1 MIPICVFTNPALRFV
16 YVGYC
21 GVLDHC
27 FECTEERIQA
37 YCCSVLFVQFEIT
50 QFKNKLLD
58 CGHAA
63 QWQLHFTV
71 FKQDLQTQAKY
82 YRASTGHASAYIQRN
97 EGPLEEQQWR
107 LVVVSCTEGVIQE
120 NM

>member
-1 MIPICVFTNPALRFV
+1 MYQMTLCCAVSCAFVGHSIQEQSTMIPICVFTNPALRFV

-63 QWQLHFTV
+63 QW
-71 FKQDLQTQAKY
+71 
-82 YRASTGHASAYIQRN
+82 
-97 EGPLEEQQWR
+97 
-107 LVVVSCTEGVIQE
+107 
-120 NM
+120 

>member
-1 MIPICVFTNPALRFV
+1 MTFCCAVSCAFVGHSIQEQSTMIPICVFTNPALRFV

-50 QFKNKLLD
+50 QFKK
-58 CGHAA
+58 
-63 QWQLHFTV
+63 
-71 FKQDLQTQAKY
+71 
-82 YRASTGHASAYIQRN
+82 
-97 EGPLEEQQWR
+97 
-107 LVVVSCTEGVIQE
+107 
-120 NM
+120 